1 MIFMVALHIS
11 GQVVYI
17 YFLLYLILLC
27 TFHDYVGVLCVMM
40 MFLHR
45 TEPSFLLVPS
55 QLALRQVSI
64 LILVLVFIQ
73 ASLQELVQKVHL
85 PYQNRSQ
92 IDSEELVRGDIQSL
106 FQEFDI
112 SLVFVFFLQKV
123 CHSECY
129 LSFFFFRIF
138 LLCSIF

>member
-55 QLALRQVSI
+55 QLALR
-64 LILVLVFIQ
+64 
-73 ASLQELVQKVHL
+73 
-85 PYQNRSQ
+85 
-92 IDSEELVRGDIQSL
+92 
-106 FQEFDI
+106 
-112 SLVFVFFLQKV
+112 
-123 CHSECY
+123 
-129 LSFFFFRIF
+129 
-138 LLCSIF
+138 